1 MVGTTSG
8 ATVGKT
14 NSGPRKIFI
23 QRAAEENTPQNLPQR
38 CIYLHIHPF
47 DLIGLDDVE

>member
-1 MVGTTSG
+1 MGTSSG

-23 QRAAEENTPQNLPQR
+23 QRAAEEITPLNLPQR
-38 CIYLHIHPF
+38 CIYLDINPF
-47 DLIGLDDVE
+47 DLIRLDIVE